1 MFLGLRTDRGPRW
14 PGCGQQQMLW
24 SLYSIEE
31 LLIKTVPQNNAGCNM
46 PITRVLFDSFCHLL
60 LFHLQSV
67 SEQLFHTRA
76 KPYVSL
82 HPMGYF
88 GNQPQ
93 ILQLQESDI
102 EVVQKRGFNSK
113 SPVSSK
119 HQLLCY
125 LWVSYPRWRMGT
137 SASNLKVELLLT
149 PCIYPSIYFCSWLF
163 FLNWVKNFKFFPN
176 AILLLYLSILYL
188 MSLPLSH
195 NYQTLTSSYIM
206 FF

>member
-1 MFLGLRTDRGPRW
+1 MT
-14 PGCGQQQMLW
+14 
-24 SLYSIEE
+24 LYR
-31 LLIKTVPQNNAGCNM
+31 LVLHGTMNM
-46 PITRVLFDSFCHLL
+46 KKTRVLFDSFCHLL
-60 LFHLQSV
+60 LFHFQSV

-119 HQLLCY
+119 HQLLGY
-125 LWVSYPRWRMGT
+125 LWVSYPRWRMCT
-137 SASNLKVELLLT
+137 SAFNLKIELLL
-149 PCIYPSIYFCSWLF
+149 PAYSYPFISAVDCFM
-163 FLNWVKNFKFFPN
+163 NWVKNFKFLFN
-176 AILLLYLSILYL
+176 AILLLYLSILYYI
-188 MSLPLSH
+188 SLALSH
-195 NYQTLTSSYIM
+195 NYQTFASSYIT

>member
-1 MFLGLRTDRGPRW
+1 
-14 PGCGQQQMLW
+14 
-24 SLYSIEE
+24 
-31 LLIKTVPQNNAGCNM
+31 M
-46 PITRVLFDSFCHLL
+46 PINRVLFDSFCNLL

-76 KPYVSL
+76 KPYISL

-125 LWVSYPRWRMGT
+125 L
-137 SASNLKVELLLT
+137 
-149 PCIYPSIYFCSWLF
+149 
-163 FLNWVKNFKFFPN
+163 
-176 AILLLYLSILYL
+176 
-188 MSLPLSH
+188 
-195 NYQTLTSSYIM
+195 
-206 FF
+206 